1 MTMSLAAVFIPVL
14 FMGGIIGRLLHE
26 FAVVIMMAVLVSGL
40 VSLTLTPMLC
50 SRFLRPQHDA
60 EARARLHVARA
71 FLRPFAEPLRVSLQ
85 WALRHR
91 VFVMAASV
99 LILVATVWQFISI
112 PKGFLPEVDSSTLQ
126 GYTRAAQGIS
136 FDAMKEHQ
144 EALNKILMADPNR
157 KGFFSTIGTVGGS
170 GNSGFVFSHLLPPVA
185 APQSS
190 QPGDAGA
197 SA

>member
-1 MTMSLAAVFIPVL
+1 MKGSREIGFTIVSMTLSLAAVFIPVL

-26 FAVVIMMAVLVSGL
+26 FAVVIMMAVLVSGF

-50 SRFLRPQHDA
+50 SRFLQPQHDA
-60 EARARLHVARA
+60 KHGRVYMSLERFFDRLLNRY
-71 FLRPFAEPLRVSLQ
+71 ESSLQ

-91 VFVMAASV
+91 AVRDGRFGALFWS
-99 LILVATVWQFISI
+99 ITVWQFVSI

-144 EALNKILMADPNR
+144 EALNKILLADPNR
-157 KGFFSTIGTVGGS
+157 KGF
-170 GNSGFVFSHLLPPVA
+170 LLEP
-185 APQSS
+185 
-190 QPGDAGA
+190 
-197 SA
+197 SAR